1 MPLHEAKTIT
11 GLPWSHSCF
20 VEAIGGGS
28 CQPRT
33 NLNAGGTPAT
43 TGSPP
48 LTHLLRER
56 TLRAIRI
63 ISHAKVF
70 VNLEQTLLMRDR
82 FRERTPTRI
91 VAKQSRGRGFQSA
104 IRQMRR
110 QSRVFR
116 PKIGIFREPEW
127 KKHVGQNLRDTG
139 FADQRRR
146 FWRCLSGQRVMKFPK
161 GMIEPAEEIICRN
174 ATPFT

>member
-1 MPLHEAKTIT
+1 MPLHEARTIT

-20 VEAIGGGS
+20 VGAIGGGS

-33 NLNAGGTPAT
+33 NLSAGRTPAT

-70 VNLEQTLLMRDR
+70 VNLEQALLMRDR
-82 FRERTPTRI
+82 FYKRTPTRI
-91 VAKQSRGRGFQSA
+91 VAEEARGCGFEA
-104 IRQMRR
+104 PI
-110 QSRVFR
+110 
-116 PKIGIFREPEW
+116 
-127 KKHVGQNLRDTG
+127 
-139 FADQRRR
+139 
-146 FWRCLSGQRVMKFPK
+146 
-161 GMIEPAEEIICRN
+161 
-174 ATPFT
+174 